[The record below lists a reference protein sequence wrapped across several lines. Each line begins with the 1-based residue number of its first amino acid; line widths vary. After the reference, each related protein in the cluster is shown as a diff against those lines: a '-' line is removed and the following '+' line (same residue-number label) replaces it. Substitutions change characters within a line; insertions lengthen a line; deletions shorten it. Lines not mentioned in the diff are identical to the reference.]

1 MFVLWYF
8 FNEDNKAAYMFCI
21 YMYIFC
27 LFRCFT
33 SGKDTWWVYAP
44 RHIEKP
50 IAGYDSKEMSVMLPV

>member
-1 MFVLWYF
+1 MVMFVLWYF
-8 FNEDNKAAYMFCI
+8 CNEDNKAAYMD
-21 YMYIFC
+21 IFC

-50 IAGYDSKEMSVMLPV
+50 IAGYDSKEMLVMLPV